1 LATGV
6 SADFAA
12 TEAQLET
19 RSSIL
24 RKELGFSDLVLSSI
38 LLVVIPDFFG
48 TAVKAGPAHVVLWFS
63 AILLFFIPQALVVAH
78 LNRLMPLEGGLYEW
92 TRLAFNDG
100 VGFLVA
106 WNLWLYVVL
115 YVASTGLVTVNYLA
129 YAIGPTAAGLAANRW
144 ITLATSVVMIGLL
157 MFIAQVGLRIGKWV
171 TNAGS
176 FLTVLTIALL
186 ALVPFLQSWRGSQ
199 PEYHP
204 LRIVA
209 PPLTLFSLSVF
220 SKMTFG
226 GLCGFEYAAIF
237 AGESRHPARDLK
249 RAIFI
254 TAPVIA
260 LLYIFGTSAILA
272 YVSPDSVD
280 VIGPIPQALSRGFA
294 GQGFAR
300 TVVPLAILLLF
311 TNYLSTFALN
321 FTANSRLPMV
331 AGWDHLLPDW
341 FTRLHAKYK
350 TPVNSILFL
359 GGITIATSVVVLA
372 GVGDQEAFELLQIW
386 GFTFYGLAYLAL
398 FAIPL
403 LARKER
409 GIRPGQWL
417 RFAATSGFAV
427 TLLFVLLSIFPII
440 SVKSESAYAI
450 KTAAVLIGANVFGV
464 FLYYFGNGKNP
475 HTAGPRRVRGWLQ

>member
-1 LATGV
+1 MATSV

-12 TEAQLET
+12 TEAHLQT
-19 RSSIL
+19 RSSAL
-24 RKELGFSDLVLSSI
+24 RKELGFLDLVFASI

-48 TAVKAGPAHVVLWFS
+48 TAVKAGSAHVVLWLF
-63 AILLFFIPQALVVAH
+63 AILLFFIPQAFVVAH

-100 VGFLVA
+100 IGFLVA

-115 YVASTGLVTVNYLA
+115 YVASAGLVTVNYVA
-129 YAIGPTAAGLAANRW
+129 YAIGPAVESMAANRW
-144 ITLATSVVMIGLL
+144 IVLATSVATIGLL
-157 MFIAQVGLRIGKWV
+157 MFLARLGLRAGKWV
-171 TNAGS
+171 TNTGS
-176 FLTVLTIALL
+176 FLTVLIIAFL
-186 ALVPFLQSWRGSQ
+186 ALTPFIQRWRGSLTGF
-199 PEYHP
+199 HP
-204 LRIVA
+204 LHLVA

-226 GLCGFEYAAIF
+226 ALCGFEYAAIF
-237 AGESRHPARDLK
+237 AGESRNPARHLK
-249 RAIFI
+249 RAILI
-254 TAPVIA
+254 TAPLIA

-280 VIGPIPQALSRGFA
+280 VIGPIPQALSLGFA
-294 GQGFAR
+294 GLGFAR
-300 TVVPLAILLLF
+300 IIVPVAILLLF

-331 AGWDHLLPDW
+331 AGWDHLLPEW

-359 GGITIATSVVVLA
+359 GAITIATSVVVLA
-372 GVGDQEAFELLQIW
+372 GVSDQEAFELLQIW

-403 LARKER
+403 FARKEP
-409 GIRPGQWL
+409 GIRPGLWL
-417 RFAATSGFAV
+417 RLAAASGLLI
-427 TLLFVLLSIFPII
+427 TLVFVLLSVFPII

-450 KTAAVLIGANVFGV
+450 KTAAVLIIANALGLL
-464 FLYYFGNGKNP
+464 LYRLGS
-475 HTAGPRRVRGWLQ
+475 RGRSRSSSD